1 MSTITTYTRKHFDPV
16 HPDPGLLCVE
26 DFAHALP
33 MICRGNGHVTT
44 FWSVGEHCIC
54 CAKEAAARGYSRR
67 LVLACLL
74 HDASECYMSD
84 VPRPLKQ
91 EMPRYREIEDHLLS
105 VIYEKYLGSDL
116 TAEEQRMMKQ
126 IDNDLLWYDL
136 TNLQDYPMRGR
147 SCLLFIK
154 KRRWFNHSTGKYVS
168 RNWKLVAEGTQITT
182 EFASFLKA
190 LDRLSRS

>member
-16 HPDPGLLCVE
+16 HPAPELLCVE

-74 HDASECYMSD
+74 HDALSVTCRTCAAIKTGNAA
-84 VPRPLKQ
+84 VPRDRGP
-91 EMPRYREIEDHLLS
+91 S
-105 VIYEKYLGSDL
+105 AFGDL
-116 TAEEQRMMKQ
+116 
-126 IDNDLLWYDL
+126 
-136 TNLQDYPMRGR
+136 
-147 SCLLFIK
+147 
-154 KRRWFNHSTGKYVS
+154 
-168 RNWKLVAEGTQITT
+168 
-182 EFASFLKA
+182 
-190 LDRLSRS
+190 

>member
-16 HPDPGLLCVE
+16 HPAPELLCVE

-44 FWSVGEHCIC
+44 FWSVGEHCVC

-105 VIYEKYLGSDL
+105 V
-116 TAEEQRMMKQ
+116 
-126 IDNDLLWYDL
+126 
-136 TNLQDYPMRGR
+136 
-147 SCLLFIK
+147 F
-154 KRRWFNHSTGKYVS
+154 
-168 RNWKLVAEGTQITT
+168 
-182 EFASFLKA
+182 
-190 LDRLSRS
+190 